1 MTSRIVRD
9 LLKRRSGFL
18 IPGGALYL
26 ALALLAYSMNGPH
39 RFGSFLVVSGIAL
52 PSMLIC
58 LLLFEH
64 QSGLTRVLMH
74 LPIDRYALA
83 KAYFA
88 SMVGV
93 STIWVLGLILIA
105 WLAAS
110 WDGGA
115 GWLAVPMAVAWAFL
129 LAGLCFCMD
138 ALDNSG
144 RKYGG
149 ESMPRWARVAIW
161 VLFFTAWLTGEYAF
175 FGSFLGSFHFMLSP
189 DAWQPKHLLVL
200 LALGAAASALGF
212 ARMRALLTTR
222 RSRSKPRLT
231 VPEPAIRKRLPL
243 ARKLTGFSAI
253 TAGCLWMP
261 ITIAAGLGGF
271 FAIDIP
277 VRGLPGLSDLH
288 PRMDL
293 SAPFVRGA
301 IFACLVAIG
310 FVATVPRFANF
321 RVLKG
326 LPLSARRLGA
336 SVTLLPTILVLIQ
349 VALVF
354 PLLHILN
361 PAAAADL
368 FLPLTGA
375 VGIGALLC
383 PAVLVRPQQD
393 IAFFSGYIGIIVLL
407 YVWLM
412 ASVLV
417 PGLQVFAPL
426 VLAGGLFASWAF
438 SSLVF
443 RRALAAADKPLPL
456 QRLSPGGNA

>member
-1 MTSRIVRD
+1 
-9 LLKRRSGFL
+9 
-18 IPGGALYL
+18 
-26 ALALLAYSMNGPH
+26 
-39 RFGSFLVVSGIAL
+39 
-52 PSMLIC
+52 
-58 LLLFEH
+58 
-64 QSGLTRVLMH
+64 
-74 LPIDRYALA
+74 
-83 KAYFA
+83 
-88 SMVGV
+88 
-93 STIWVLGLILIA
+93 
-105 WLAAS
+105 
-110 WDGGA
+110 
-115 GWLAVPMAVAWAFL
+115 
-129 LAGLCFCMD
+129 
-138 ALDNSG
+138 
-144 RKYGG
+144 
-149 ESMPRWARVAIW
+149 
-161 VLFFTAWLTGEYAF
+161 
-175 FGSFLGSFHFMLSP
+175 
-189 DAWQPKHLLVL
+189 
-200 LALGAAASALGF
+200 
-212 ARMRALLTTR
+212 
-222 RSRSKPRLT
+222 
-231 VPEPAIRKRLPL
+231 
-243 ARKLTGFSAI
+243 
-253 TAGCLWMP
+253 
-261 ITIAAGLGGF
+261 
-271 FAIDIP
+271 
-277 VRGLPGLSDLH
+277 
-288 PRMDL
+288 MDL

-443 RRALAAADKPLPL
+443 RRALAAAPL
-456 QRLSPGGNA
+456 QKLSPGGNA